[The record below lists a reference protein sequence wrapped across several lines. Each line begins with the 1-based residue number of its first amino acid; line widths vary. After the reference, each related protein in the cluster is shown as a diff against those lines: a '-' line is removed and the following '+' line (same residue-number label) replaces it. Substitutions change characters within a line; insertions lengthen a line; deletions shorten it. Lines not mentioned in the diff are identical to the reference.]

1 MTMLIKTASNTNDIK
16 IIEQL
21 ANIIW
26 NEHFTAIIG
35 KAQVD
40 YMLHKFQSRESI
52 AEQIKQGFLYF
63 LMQKDHK
70 YIGYMGIL
78 ANEDEL
84 LLSKLYILCSA
95 RQKGYGKKALS
106 FIEQLAIKKG
116 INKITLTV
124 NKYNTSTIKIYEKS
138 GFENINSVVKD
149 IGNGFVMDDYIM
161 VKKLKSTGMICYSE
175 PSPAQFKQ
183 R

>member
-1 MTMLIKTASNTNDIK
+1 MTMLIKTASNHNDIK
-16 IIEQL
+16 MIEQL

-40 YMLHKFQSRESI
+40 YMLHKFQSREAI
-52 AEQIKQGFLYF
+52 TEQIKQGFLYF
-63 LMQKDHK
+63 LIQNNHK
-70 YIGYMGIL
+70 YIGYIGVL
-78 ANEDEL
+78 AKHDEL

-95 RQKGYGKKALS
+95 RQKGYGKKAIG

-124 NKYNTSTIKIYEKS
+124 NKYNTDTIKIYEKS
-138 GFENINSVVKD
+138 GFENIDSVVKD

-161 VKKLKSTGMICYSE
+161 VKKLKPVSL
-175 PSPAQFKQ
+175 
-183 R
+183 

>member
-1 MTMLIKTASNTNDIK
+1 MTMLIKTASSHNDIK
-16 IIEQL
+16 MIERL

-40 YMLHKFQSRESI
+40 YMLHKFQSREAI

-63 LMQKDHK
+63 LLQKDHK

-78 ANEDEL
+78 AKYDEL

-106 FIEQLAIKKG
+106 FIELLAIKKG

-124 NKYNTSTIKIYEKS
+124 NKYNTGTIKIYEKS

-161 VKKLKSTGMICYSE
+161 VKKLKPVSL
-175 PSPAQFKQ
+175 
-183 R
+183 

>member
-1 MTMLIKTASNTNDIK
+1 MTMLIKTASSHNDIK
-16 IIEQL
+16 MIERL

-40 YMLHKFQSRESI
+40 YMLHKFQSREAI

-63 LMQKDHK
+63 LLQKDHK
-70 YIGYMGIL
+70 YIGYMGVL
-78 ANEDEL
+78 AKYDEL

-106 FIEQLAIKKG
+106 FIELLAIKKG

-124 NKYNTSTIKIYEKS
+124 NKYNTGTIKIYEKS

-149 IGNGFVMDDYIM
+149 IGNGFVMDDYNM
-161 VKKLKSTGMICYSE
+161 VKKLKPVSL
-175 PSPAQFKQ
+175 
-183 R
+183 